1 MNTGLR
7 VWDRQGNIIADI
19 TSRYPKL
26 IDNITITTD
35 TDKTIHYTAPNGYT
49 LLVLPVYLSRNDMTR
64 QTHTAVDEAD
74 NDHYTYNL
82 WQADIEYLPTGFRII
97 AKASNN
103 EQRVPIKIYWGYI

>member
-35 TDKTIHYTAPNGYT
+35 TDKTIHYTPPNGYT
-49 LLVLPVYLSRNDMTR
+49 LLVIPVYLNRNDKIVR
-64 QTHTAVDEAD
+64 VKEATGEGEHD
-74 NDHYTYNL
+74 IYNYNI
-82 WQADIEYLPTGFRII
+82 WQPKIDYLDDGFKII
-97 AKASNN
+97 AKANKN
-103 EQRVPIKIYWGYI
+103 QTRIPIRIYWGYV